1 MHTLSD
7 EEIPWE
13 LLKRRGF
20 ESVRLM
26 VSNDLILCPM
36 HLNIFY
42 FCLDFFLISDELF
55 IVLKLFS

>member
-26 VSNDLILCPM
+26 VSNDLILCAI

-42 FCLDFFLISDELF
+42 FCLDFFLNYLLF
-55 IVLKLFS
+55 